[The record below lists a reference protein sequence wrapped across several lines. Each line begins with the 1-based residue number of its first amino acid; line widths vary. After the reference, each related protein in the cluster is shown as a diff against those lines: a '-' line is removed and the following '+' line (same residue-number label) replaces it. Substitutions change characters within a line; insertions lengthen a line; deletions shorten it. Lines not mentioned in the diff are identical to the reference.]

1 LATKNRK
8 KLLTATYGLQR
19 DSTLIID
26 RIIDELEGSNFFH
39 FGLFT
44 PEGTPQ
50 GFSDIAL
57 PCYNPDKP
65 EERPHTVTPLDTY
78 ISFIDPTDLSEQPQV
93 SPRPHLSAEDVH
105 SSLLPACTTSCNVA
119 SDIHVDFTTFGVC
132 HPHAHLLHSIQHL
145 SQRFAT
151 IVDYNST
158 TSSETTIS
166 VFSELCFLLQRLLRL
181 PAADAVSE
189 SCRFAAAIQLISPL
203 WGYYPDCTLVV
214 NALLHKLTVSLKS
227 LLSFNSPAAAS
238 TAVPTSSASP
248 FSGLD
253 PPVATG
259 PGIDVNYLL
268 LWLLSVGAAEADR
281 RMPEHDWFVGH
292 LVVILS
298 EVGIEEW
305 EGPGGMRS
313 VLVRFVWHDIFC
325 EGPLREVWE
334 EARER
339 REVLRVMEREM
350 G

>member
-1 LATKNRK
+1 M
-8 KLLTATYGLQR
+8 
-19 DSTLIID
+19 
-26 RIIDELEGSNFFH
+26 
-39 FGLFT
+39 
-44 PEGTPQ
+44 
-50 GFSDIAL
+50 
-57 PCYNPDKP
+57 
-65 EERPHTVTPLDTY
+65 
-78 ISFIDPTDLSEQPQV
+78 
-93 SPRPHLSAEDVH
+93 
-105 SSLLPACTTSCNVA
+105 
-119 SDIHVDFTTFGVC
+119 DFTTFGVS
-132 HPHAHLLHSIQHL
+132 PPYAHLLHSIQHL

-158 TSSETTIS
+158 ASSDTTIS
-166 VFSELCFLLQRLLRL
+166 VFGELCFLLQRLLRL

-227 LLSFNSPAAAS
+227 LLSFTPPSAAS
-238 TAVPTSSASP
+238 TTVPTPSAFP
-248 FSGLD
+248 LLGLD
-253 PPVATG
+253 APVTMG
-259 PGIDVNYLL
+259 LGIDVNYLL
-268 LWLLSVGAAEADR
+268 LWLFSVGAAEADK

-292 LVVILS
+292 LVVVVS

-334 EARER
+334 EVRDR
-339 REVLRVMEREM
+339 REVLRVMERDM